1 MNINPLRMLA
11 LFLVV
16 VFLIIFAVVIQSVQ
30 ADEVSD
36 YIAKIDPSPEAVWWI
51 NYNKHYRTY
60 ILYIRKGNT
69 LYAKNIKR
77 PLNKKRAIKRPPPF
91 RKHPNVNIPKRIPG
105 ESLDMT
111 GGYN

>member
-36 YIAKIDPSPEAVWWI
+36 YIAKINPSPEAKIWI
-51 NYNKHYRTY
+51 SHKKPYRTY
-60 ILYIRKGNT
+60 ILYIRDGNT
-69 LYAKNIKR
+69 LYVKNIKR
-77 PLNKKRAIKRPPPF
+77 PLNKKRVIKRLPLPDVRRP
-91 RKHPNVNIPKRIPG
+91 HKRG
-105 ESLDMT
+105 TGNSLNMT